1 MGFCS
6 GSGARPGGTNRRR
19 RLEIE
24 CERGST
30 PLNKLS
36 DSNYI

>member
-6 GSGARPGGTNRRR
+6 GSGARPGGANRRH

-30 PLNKLS
+30 PLNELS